1 MFAVIRIR
9 GRIGVRRRIEDTFKM
24 LRLNAVNNC
33 IVLPEIPAFKGMI
46 QKIKDFVTYGAI
58 DFDTF
63 LKMLKKRGRLEGNER
78 LTEEIVKKM
87 GFDSIEKMARDVF
100 EEKIKMKNIPKL
112 NPVFRLTPP
121 SKGFKSIKKHF
132 PKGDL
137 GHRGEKINEL
147 LERMI

>member
-33 IVLPEIPAFKGMI
+33 VVLPETPAFKGMI
-46 QKIKDFVTYGAI
+46 KKIKDFVTYGVI

-87 GFDSIEKMARDVF
+87 GFDSIEKMVRDVF

-121 SKGFKSIKKHF
+121 SKGFRSIKEHF

>member
-33 IVLPEIPAFKGMI
+33 VVLPENPAFKGMI
-46 QKIKDFVTYGAI
+46 KKIKDFVTYGVI

-87 GFDSIEKMARDVF
+87 GFDSIEKMARAIF

-121 SKGFKSIKKHF
+121 SKGFRSIKEHF